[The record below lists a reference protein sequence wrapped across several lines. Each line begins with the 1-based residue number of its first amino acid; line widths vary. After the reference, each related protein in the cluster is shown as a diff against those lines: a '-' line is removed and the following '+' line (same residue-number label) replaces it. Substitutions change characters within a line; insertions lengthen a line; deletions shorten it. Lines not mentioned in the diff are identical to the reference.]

1 MTTGTPSKIV
11 VVGATSAI
19 AEHTLRLWLG
29 TGARSAL
36 LVGRDS
42 ARLEKL
48 AADLRVRF
56 PTAALSVSAVDLT
69 DPADISSVVESSL
82 EGGAPD
88 TVLIAHGAMTTQEEA
103 SADLAV
109 ARDVLVVT
117 GVSVALWM
125 EAYANALTSGTIGVI
140 GSVAGDRGRKT
151 NYVYGS
157 AKGLVERFAQGLQH
171 RLAGSRLSVVLIK
184 PGPTDTPMTASM
196 KQSGASLASVESVAK
211 DVAAAMSAGRAV
223 AYAPV
228 KWRVIMT
235 VIKALPAPIFNR
247 LNI

>member
-1 MTTGTPSKIV
+1 VTTGTPSKIV

-42 ARLEKL
+42 ARLEAL
-48 AADLRVRF
+48 ATDLRVRF
-56 PTAALSVSAVDLT
+56 PAAQLEVSAVDLT
-69 DPADISSVVESSL
+69 DPSAISSVVATSL

-103 SADLAV
+103 SADLSV

-125 EAYANALTSGTIGVI
+125 EAFANALTSGTIGVI

-196 KQSGASLASVESVAK
+196 KQAGASLASVESVAK
-211 DVAAAMSAGRAV
+211 DVAAAMSSGRAV

-235 VIKALPAPIFNR
+235 VIKALPAPVFNR

>member
-1 MTTGTPSKIV
+1 VTNHPSKIV

-19 AEHTLRLWLG
+19 AEHTLRVWLG
-29 TGARSAL
+29 TGARQAL
-36 LVGRDS
+36 LVGRDQ
-42 ARLEKL
+42 ARLEAL
-48 AADLRVRF
+48 ATDLRVRF
-56 PTAALSVSAVDLT
+56 PTATLSVSAIDLT
-69 DPADISSVVESSL
+69 DPAAISSVVETSL

-88 TVLIAHGAMTTQEEA
+88 TVLIAHGAMTSQEEA

-184 PGPTDTPMTASM
+184 PGPTDTPMTAHI
-196 KQSGASLASVESVAK
+196 KQSGGSLASVESVAK
-211 DVAAAMSAGRAV
+211 DVAAAMASGRAV

-235 VIKALPAPIFNR
+235 VIKALPAPVFNK

>member
-19 AEHTLRLWLG
+19 AERTLRLWLG

-42 ARLEKL
+42 ARLEAL
-48 AADLRVRF
+48 ATDLRVRY
-56 PTAALSVSAVDLT
+56 PAADLAIEAVDLT
-69 DPADISSVVESSL
+69 DPAAIASVVASSL
-82 EGGAPD
+82 TGGAPD
-88 TVLIAHGAMTTQEEA
+88 TVLIAHGAMTSQEEA

-125 EAYANALTSGTIGVI
+125 EAYANALVSGTIGVI

-184 PGPTDTPMTASM
+184 PGPTDTPMTAHL

-211 DVAAAMSAGRAV
+211 DVAAALSSGRPV
-223 AYAPV
+223 AYTPA

-235 VIKALPAPIFNR
+235 VITLLPAPVFNR

>member
-1 MTTGTPSKIV
+1 VTDHPSKIV

-29 TGARSAL
+29 TGARQAL
-36 LVGRDS
+36 LVGRDQ
-42 ARLEKL
+42 ARLEAL
-48 AADLRVRF
+48 ATDLRVRF
-56 PTAALSVSAVDLT
+56 PTAMLSVSAIDLT
-69 DPADISSVVESSL
+69 DPAAISSVVETSL

-88 TVLIAHGAMTTQEEA
+88 TVLIAHGAMTSQEEA

-125 EAYANALTSGTIGVI
+125 EAFANARTSGTMGVM
-140 GSVAGDRGRKT
+140 GSVAGARGRKT

-184 PGPTDTPMTASM
+184 PGPTDTPMTAHI
-196 KQSGASLASVESVAK
+196 KQSGGSLASVESVAK
-211 DVAAAMSAGRAV
+211 DVAAAMAAGRAV

-235 VIKALPAPIFNR
+235 VIKALPSPVFNR

>member
-1 MTTGTPSKIV
+1 M
-11 VVGATSAI
+11 
-19 AEHTLRLWLG
+19 
-29 TGARSAL
+29 
-36 LVGRDS
+36 
-42 ARLEKL
+42 
-48 AADLRVRF
+48 
-56 PTAALSVSAVDLT
+56 
-69 DPADISSVVESSL
+69 
-82 EGGAPD
+82 
-88 TVLIAHGAMTTQEEA
+88 LIAHGAMTTQEEA

-196 KQSGASLASVESVAK
+196 KQSGASLAPVESVAK
-211 DVAAAMSAGRAV
+211 DVASAMSSGNAV

>member
-1 MTTGTPSKIV
+1 MTNHPSKIV

-19 AEHTLRLWLG
+19 AEHTLRVWLG
-29 TGARSAL
+29 TGARQAL
-36 LVGRDS
+36 LVGRDQ
-42 ARLEKL
+42 ARLEAL
-48 AADLRVRF
+48 ATDLRVRF
-56 PTAALSVSAVDLT
+56 PTATLSVSAIDLT
-69 DPADISSVVESSL
+69 DPAAISSVVETSL

-88 TVLIAHGAMTTQEEA
+88 TVLIAHGAMTSQEEA

-184 PGPTDTPMTASM
+184 PGPTDTPMTAHI
-196 KQSGASLASVESVAK
+196 KQSGGSLASVESVAK
-211 DVAAAMSAGRAV
+211 DVAAAMASGRAV

-235 VIKALPAPIFNR
+235 VIKALPAPVFNK

>member
-1 MTTGTPSKIV
+1 MSTGTPSKIV

-19 AEHTLRLWLG
+19 AEHTLRLWLA

-42 ARLEKL
+42 ARLEAL
-48 AADLRVRF
+48 VADLRVRF
-56 PTAALSVSAVDLT
+56 PAAALAVSAVDLT
-69 DPADISSVVESSL
+69 DPAAISAVVASSL
-82 EGGAPD
+82 KGGAPD
-88 TVLIAHGAMTTQEEA
+88 TVLIAHGAMTSQEEA

-109 ARDVLVVT
+109 ARDVLMVT
-117 GVSVALWM
+117 GVSVALWL
-125 EAYANALTSGTIGVI
+125 EAYANALPSGTIGVL

-184 PGPTDTPMTASM
+184 PGPTDTPMTAHI
-196 KQSGASLASVESVAK
+196 KQSGGSLAPVESVAR
-211 DVAAAMSAGRAV
+211 DVAAALASGRAV
-223 AYAPV
+223 AYAPA

-235 VIKALPAPIFNR
+235 VIKLLPAPVFNR